1 MSPVVGGMKDG
12 LSKGIDMG
20 NRLTSIEVQG
30 MVEGTLHSQ
39 RKDRLQ
45 MVLSECL
52 VDKMDK
58 RERLRVS

>member
-1 MSPVVGGMKDG
+1 M
-12 LSKGIDMG
+12 SKGVDVG
-20 NRLTSIEVQG
+20 KSLTSIEVQG
-30 MVEGTLHSQ
+30 MVEGTLHIQ
-39 RKDRLQ
+39 REDRLQ